1 MLGRKEVYEK
11 NFCLPEKKEKQR
23 LVPTFP
29 LLPALDTKVM
39 SDTVAVIS

>member
-1 MLGRKEVYEK
+1 MGRKEVYEK

-39 SDTVAVIS
+39 SDAVAVIS

>member
-1 MLGRKEVYEK
+1 MLGRKEGYEK

-39 SDTVAVIS
+39 SDAVAVIS